1 MSKEIIVLFTSHR
14 IELLQHFEDEAK
26 KSDVIILEEPENE
39 NLISLLEG
47 KISVEDY
54 VNNLD
59 TTFPLFAKY
68 LGEMLINLTRMSKK
82 ILQIEPYLK
91 TLEDI
96 YKAIESNEFEELAK
110 NPEVEMVR
118 EIERKATGALI
129 EYHETFLNGDFDA
142 LVEATIRFT
151 KADAERF
158 RVRDY
163 MRAKKIAEIV
173 SEEKASRILIEAGHM
188 HILLPEHL
196 KRMLNN
202 TNVKI
207 TTISLTEIAA
217 RKSGIELV
225 PNPGN
230 ELTRMYILGES
241 VSEEMEKLLAARGL
255 IYISLIS
262 KDEKIPT
269 EDMPYPHLVEE
280 VKVAKFVSKLSYDD
294 CRAVFK
300 KIWGREHNYFFS
312 LR

>member
-1 MSKEIIVLFTSHR
+1 MSKEITVLFTSYR
-14 IELLQHFEDEAK
+14 IELLQHFEEEAR

-39 NLISLLEG
+39 NLINLLEG

-54 VNNLD
+54 VRNLD

-68 LGEMLINLTRMSKK
+68 LGEMLKNLTIMDKK

-96 YKAIESNEFEELAK
+96 YRAIESNEFEELTK

-118 EIERKATGALI
+118 DIEKKATEALI
-129 EYHETFLNGDFDA
+129 RYHETFLKGDFDA

-158 RVRDY
+158 RVRDH
-163 MRAKKIAEIV
+163 MRAKKIAEVI
-173 SEEKASRILIEAGHM
+173 SEEDAPRILIEAGHM
-188 HILLPEHL
+188 HVLLPEYL
-196 KRMLNN
+196 KRMLNDSEIR
-202 TNVKI
+202 TV
-207 TTISLTEIAA
+207 SLTEIAA
-217 RKSGIELV
+217 KRCGIDLV

-230 ELTRMYILGES
+230 ELTRMYILGEP
-241 VSEEMEKLLAARGL
+241 VSEEMERLLAARGL

-269 EDMPYPHLVEE
+269 KDTPYPHLVEE
-280 VKVAKFVSKLSYDD
+280 VKVAKFASKLSYED
-294 CRAVFK
+294 CKTVFG
-300 KIWGREHNYFFS
+300 KIWGKRG
-312 LR
+312 